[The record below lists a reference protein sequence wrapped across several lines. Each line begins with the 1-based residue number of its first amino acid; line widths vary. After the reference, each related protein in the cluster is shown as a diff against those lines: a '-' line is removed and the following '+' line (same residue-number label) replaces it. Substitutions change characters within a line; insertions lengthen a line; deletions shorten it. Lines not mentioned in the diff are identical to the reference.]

1 MDLNKLYTLEAHE
14 DGAEIQIKS
23 PIDDEPTDFYI
34 KVKGV
39 DSKSYRESVRK
50 YHRKLLKDE
59 EGGEIDL
66 LASITIGWRGLK
78 SGKEAVDFSF
88 DAAKSLYENAPGV
101 ASQVDRFIADRVN
114 FTKG

>member
-1 MDLNKLYTLEAHE
+1 MDVKQLYTLDAHE
-14 DGAEIQIKS
+14 EGSEIQIKDPS
-23 PIDDEPTDFYI
+23 TNEPTDFYI

-39 DSKSYRESVRK
+39 DSKTYREAVRK
-50 YHRKLLKDE
+50 YHRKLLNDE

-66 LASITIGWRGLK
+66 LTAITIGWRGLK
-78 SGKEAVDFSF
+78 SGKEKVDFDF
-88 DAAKSLYENAPGV
+88 DTAKKLYENAPSV

>member
-1 MDLNKLYTLEAHE
+1 MDVKQLYTLDAHE
-14 DGAEIQIKS
+14 EGSEVQIKDPS
-23 PIDDEPTDFYI
+23 TNEPTDFYI

-39 DSKSYRESVRK
+39 DSRSYRDAVRK

-66 LASITIGWRGLK
+66 LVAVTIDWRGLK
-78 SGKEAVDFSF
+78 SGKDTVKFTEEA
-88 DAAKSLYENAPGV
+88 ARNLYENAPNV
-101 ASQVDRFIADRVN
+101 ASQVDRFIAERVN

>member
-1 MDLNKLYTLEAHE
+1 MDVKKLYTLEAHE
-14 DGAEIQIKS
+14 EGSEIQIKDPS
-23 PIDDEPTDFYI
+23 TNELTDFYI

-39 DSKSYRESVRK
+39 DSKSYREAVRK

-66 LASITIGWRGLK
+66 LVAITIDWRGLK
-78 SGKEAVDFSF
+78 SGKEPVKFTPES
-88 DAAKSLYENAPGV
+88 AKSLYENAPNV
-101 ASQVDRFIADRVN
+101 ASQVDRFIAERVN